1 MPLRATL
8 GLPDVRGRTPLLAGL
23 AIDSFGGGCAGPLLL
38 LYLNRVADI
47 PLGRAGTIL
56 TLASVLSI
64 VVPAAVGHVID
75 RLGALTMVIAAQV
88 VQGVGFAAILA
99 GRSELVIFLGALV
112 TVIGQR
118 MFWSSVFSLLT
129 DVAGPGDRD
138 RWFGLGGMMQ
148 AAGFGLGSLTAGFL
162 LGIGGDGPLIAAVA
176 VNVVTFAIAAL
187 LLTRLRVGH
196 RAVEHETADRV
207 RLRDDPR
214 FLGLIAVNGILAL
227 CTMMLGTG
235 LPVYVVDA
243 LPAPGWI
250 VGVLLAGVSAVLAAG
265 QTTVVR
271 LTEGRRRT
279 RVLTAVALA
288 WTVWGLLMASAWHVP
303 GRYVVALLVLATLVF
318 VAADVTHAV
327 IANTLAAA
335 VAPERGRGKYLSYW
349 QYSFTVAQI
358 LVPAFF
364 AQLFEVRPD
373 VPWLALAALAA
384 LAAAALPA
392 LGRGLRHV

>member
-1 MPLRATL
+1 MPLRAAL
-8 GLPDVRGRTPLLAGL
+8 GLPEIGGRTPLLAGL

-38 LYLNRVADI
+38 LYFNRVADI
-47 PLGRAGTIL
+47 PLGRAGVIL
-56 TLASVLSI
+56 TLAAVVSV
-64 VVPAAVGHVID
+64 VVPAVVGQVVD
-75 RLGALTMVIAAQV
+75 RFGARTMVICAQL
-88 VQGVGFAAILA
+88 VQCAGFAAILV
-99 GRSELVIFLGALV
+99 GRSEPVLFLGALV
-112 TVIGQR
+112 AVVGQR
-118 MFWSSVFSLLT
+118 IFWSSVFSLLA

-138 RWFGLGGMMQ
+138 RWFGLGGMLQ
-148 AAGFGLGSLTAGFL
+148 AAGFGLGSLTAGL
-162 LGIGGDGPLIAAVA
+162 LLAIGGDGPLIAAVA
-176 VNVVTFAIAAL
+176 VDVVSFAIAAL

-196 RAVEHETADRV
+196 RTVASEPGERV

-214 FLGLIAVNGILAL
+214 FVALIAVNGILAL

-250 VGVLLAGVSAVLAAG
+250 VGVLLAGVSLVLAVG

-271 LTEGRRRT
+271 LTEGRRRI

-288 WTVWGLLMASAWHVP
+288 WTVWALLMAFAWHVP
-303 GRYVVALLVLATLVF
+303 GRYVVPLLVLATIVF
-318 VAADVTHAV
+318 VGADVTHAV

-335 VAPERGRGKYLSYW
+335 VAPEHGRGKYLSYW

-373 VPWLALAALAA
+373 VPWLAVAGLAA
-384 LAAAALPA
+384 LAAAALPV
-392 LGRGLRHV
+392 LGRTLRQV